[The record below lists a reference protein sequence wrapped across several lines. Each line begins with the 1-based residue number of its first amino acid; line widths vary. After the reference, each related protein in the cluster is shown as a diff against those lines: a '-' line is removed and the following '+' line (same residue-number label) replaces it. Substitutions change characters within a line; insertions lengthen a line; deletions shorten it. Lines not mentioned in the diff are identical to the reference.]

1 MAFLI
6 HPLLT
11 LLASLTRQELAKQVA
26 YLRAENRILRN
37 KLPKQIELSIHER
50 SQLVKHGKSL
60 GPRIRE
66 SISVVSYSTFRRWVR
81 SMEATPETGSR
92 KKVARAGRPRVEEG
106 VHDAIIRIRK
116 ETGWGY
122 TRIVQAM
129 RRLGHT
135 ISRQTVKNV
144 LVQAGLGPE
153 PQDHPEYLEYQ
164 ANHLIAARGR
174 SIERTRGRANLES
187 RIPGTTPE
195 GPPITIAD
203 RRNPPGSAGKAPI
216 LKTTAG
222 PLVLNAVA
230 AEPHRMTTG
239 SRN

>member
-1 MAFLI
+1 
-6 HPLLT
+6 
-11 LLASLTRQELAKQVA
+11 
-26 YLRAENRILRN
+26 
-37 KLPKQIELSIHER
+37 
-50 SQLVKHGKSL
+50 
-60 GPRIRE
+60 
-66 SISVVSYSTFRRWVR
+66 
-81 SMEATPETGSR
+81 MEATPETGSR

-174 SIERTRGRANLES
+174 SIERTRGRAILES

-222 PLVLNAVA
+222 PLVLNAVT

-239 SRN
+239 SRNQLGQRLRPLMYSETALSMGH